1 MMLNTNQ
8 FSYQKD
14 TKCFCTEASDIGLR
28 FAPEA
33 FDLKSSRTGEIVR
46 MVLSKIDRDASGED
60 IYGWHFKTATESHD
74 FTALIIND

>member
-1 MMLNTNQ
+1 MILNTNQ
-8 FSYQKD
+8 FDWHKD
-14 TKCFCTEASDIGLR
+14 TKCFCSEASDLGIGM
-28 FAPEA
+28 APEA

-46 MVLSKIDRDASGED
+46 MVLSKIDRDATGED